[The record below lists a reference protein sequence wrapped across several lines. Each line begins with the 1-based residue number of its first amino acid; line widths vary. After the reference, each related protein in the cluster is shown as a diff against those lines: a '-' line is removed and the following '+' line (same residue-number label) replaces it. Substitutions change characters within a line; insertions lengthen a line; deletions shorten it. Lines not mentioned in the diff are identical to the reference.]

1 MTNRFSFRSA
11 LGGLS
16 VILMGALS
24 AAPVAAQMASPDRP
38 VQRSTM
44 SAADLEQ
51 IAATARPRQPTRMI
65 EPAAATATAMVA
77 PAESGE
83 APRVTAGHAGVP
95 VRTMVDERE
104 YRAMVAAAE
113 SARDGAVSTQ
123 AEGISTQNY
132 GLNFQD
138 TLYHYSDRL
147 VSPRPYYAP
156 ERSTGLLLFQASD
169 SNWYICTATLIQR
182 AIILTAGHCVYE
194 GGTGDDTGWNLQGYF
209 IPAYSASDGSATGT
223 NQPYGRC
230 DIDRW
235 FTTSDWYNTGALNG
249 GYDVGLATCGRLHDA
264 RWAANNNKFPGGRV
278 GYLGFCYQNCR
289 WNYQFL
295 TQLGY
300 PSNYYAAGEMTVS
313 QHLEVTGQPD
323 PYNPSWVGLDYIFGS
338 GMRGGS
344 SGGPHIANLG
354 EIVDSATNPGQFPD
368 RNTIFAVTSWGYGLG
383 NSSGTEIK
391 IQGASP
397 LSGVAN
403 ANNFI
408 DLFNMACRRSR
419 NHFGTWTCDL
429 LPV

>member
-1 MTNRFSFRSA
+1 M
-11 LGGLS
+11 
-16 VILMGALS
+16 ILMGALS

-209 IPAYSASDGSATGT
+209 IPAYSASDGS
-223 NQPYGRC
+223 
-230 DIDRW
+230 
-235 FTTSDWYNTGALNG
+235 
-249 GYDVGLATCGRLHDA
+249 
-264 RWAANNNKFPGGRV
+264 
-278 GYLGFCYQNCR
+278 
-289 WNYQFL
+289 
-295 TQLGY
+295 
-300 PSNYYAAGEMTVS
+300 
-313 QHLEVTGQPD
+313 
-323 PYNPSWVGLDYIFGS
+323 
-338 GMRGGS
+338 
-344 SGGPHIANLG
+344 
-354 EIVDSATNPGQFPD
+354 
-368 RNTIFAVTSWGYGLG
+368 
-383 NSSGTEIK
+383 
-391 IQGASP
+391 
-397 LSGVAN
+397 
-403 ANNFI
+403 
-408 DLFNMACRRSR
+408 
-419 NHFGTWTCDL
+419 
-429 LPV
+429 